1 MSQFR
6 CKIFPDLCQCIHSRE
21 RLLSEIWEWFDGGAL
36 VEDLLVQRADLDVLE
51 VLQLGPRRPR
61 AAHLLRPLVQ
71 LAGQLLHRL
80 LAPPDMVNDSDFI
93 Y

>member
-6 CKIFPDLCQCIHSRE
+6 CKMFPDLCQCIHSRE

-61 AAHLLRPLVQ
+61 APHLLRPLVQ

-80 LAPPDMVNDSDFI
+80 LAPPDIGN
-93 Y
+93 